1 MLMWG
6 KRFKHG
12 KRGVR
17 QNTDKALDMFT
28 KAAAR
33 GSALAMVDA
42 GLIYWERGEKHKA
55 LDFYLMAAQ
64 LGNASAQCNLGI
76 SYLQG
81 ENFHK
86 LFFFF
91 FLQLILFLTFITFPK
106 SCFRSGILIIICAF
120 WILFLLLVIGWYL
133 E

>member
-12 KRGVR
+12 KRGVCR
-17 QNTDKALDMFT
+17 NTEKALDMFT

-42 GLIYWERGEKHKA
+42 GLIYWERGEKIKA
-55 LDFYLMAAQ
+55 LDFYLMAAH
-64 LGNASAQCNLGI
+64 LGNPSAQCNLGI

-81 ENFHK
+81 FHFHK
-86 LFFFF
+86 LSFFVANF
-91 FLQLILFLTFITFPK
+91 
-106 SCFRSGILIIICAF
+106 A
-120 WILFLLLVIGWYL
+120 LLYKVKIEKLL
-133 E
+133 

>member
-12 KRGVR
+12 RRGVHT
-17 QNTDKALDMFT
+17 NADKALEMFT

-42 GLIYWERGEKHKA
+42 GLIHWERGEKHKA
-55 LDFYLMAAQ
+55 LDLYLRAAS
-64 LGNASAQCNLGI
+64 LGNPSAQCNLGI

-81 ENFHK
+81 FN
-86 LFFFF
+86 
-91 FLQLILFLTFITFPK
+91 
-106 SCFRSGILIIICAF
+106 
-120 WILFLLLVIGWYL
+120 
-133 E
+133 